1 MKAILLKNV
10 KLGEYFTL
18 RPIECVLKD
27 SLVYVRGVYD
37 RELKKYE
44 VSKFIDINDFRFMR
58 GDRIVYIDFIF

>member
-10 KLGEYFTL
+10 KLGDCFTL
-18 RPIECVLKD
+18 RPVECVLND
-27 SLVYVRGVYD
+27 SLVYVRGEYV

-44 VSKFIDINDFRFMR
+44 VSKFVDITDSRFMR